1 MKYLLCAVLGVATAL
16 YFGALPACIPGQPTR
31 RTATVRRLR
40 WLPASWGRHSVGPP
54 TARPNQPATA
64 SRRKAGASA
73 GHWVDD
79 AERTGAAW
87 ARSAGT
93 RIERGI
99 AALYKESRAAVAL
112 ARHPAAVAPRAR
124 SGEPPCDLRALNRE
138 YAVLLT
144 RHRRGVSPTAAAARY
159 DAVLFE
165 GCRAF
170 NQELERGDSLYHS
183 PTQPNAELCGMSTEL
198 GSMRA
203 HPRLLAQYI
212 LTKFD
217 QSPRHAVIQA
227 RPDLIYVSASVTK
240 RFFVVRL
247 NTVPTR

>member
-1 MKYLLCAVLGVATAL
+1 MKYLLYAVLGVAATL

-31 RTATVRRLR
+31 RTATVRRQR
-40 WLPASWGRHSVGPP
+40 WLPASWGGRSCDSHS
-54 TARPNQPATA
+54 ARPNKPA
-64 SRRKAGASA
+64 SGRKGGAPS
-73 GHWVDD
+73 GHWVND
-79 AERTGAAW
+79 ARRAATTW

-93 RIERGI
+93 RIERSI
-99 AALYKESRAAVAL
+99 AALYTESRAAVAL
-112 ARHPAAVAPRAR
+112 ARRPAAVAPRAR
-124 SGEPPCDLRALNRE
+124 SREQTCDLGALNRE
-138 YAVLLT
+138 YAALLT
-144 RHRRGVSPTAAAARY
+144 HHRRQASPTAASAQY

-183 PTQPNAELCGMSTEL
+183 PTQPKAELCGMSTEL
-198 GSMRA
+198 GLMQA
-203 HPRLLAQYI
+203 HPRRLAQYI

-227 RPDLIYVSASVTK
+227 RTDLVYVAVTCSP

-247 NTVPTR
+247 NNVPTR